1 MALTNYPSGLSSFG
15 VPLIGGGPNS
25 VVTTG
30 LVFFVRATIGNNSPY
45 NPSTTQGTSPDTP
58 FATIAYAIG
67 QCRAAKADVIYVM
80 PGHVETISAAAGI
93 ACSISGI
100 SIIGLGNG
108 ANRPTITFSAVAS
121 TWTVTAANVLIKNLV
136 VTCTLATTK
145 MFSVT
150 AANCTLDT
158 IDYVEGAGIPLQFL
172 LTSAAADGI
181 TVRDCTH
188 YGATAGASAQLWL
201 QLVGPDNAQIL
212 RNVFWLVLFNGAT
225 TATINATTAAVKCN
239 IGWNVILQ
247 TGGTTQA
254 SGILMV
260 ASSTGFIHDN
270 RVAVGSTALPGIV
283 AAANCYCAENYCLNT
298 VNTSGI
304 LDPVADT

>member
-1 MALTNYPSGLSSFG
+1 MPTTNYPNGLSSYG
-15 VPLIGGGPNS
+15 VPLIGGGPLS
-25 VVTTG
+25 VLTTG
-30 LVFFVRATIGNNSPY
+30 LVLFVNSATGSDVQYNSY
-45 NPSTTQGTSPDTP
+45 SGQGANANQP
-58 FATIAYAIG
+58 FATINYAIT
-67 QCRAAKADVIYVM
+67 QCRASKGDVIYVM
-80 PGHVETISAAAGI
+80 PGHAETISAAAGI
-93 ACSISGI
+93 ACGVAGV

-108 ANRPTITFSAVAS
+108 SNRPTITFSAVAS
-121 TWTVTAANVLIKNLV
+121 TWTVTAANVLIRNMV
-136 VTCTLATTK
+136 VTCTAATTK

-150 AANCTLDT
+150 AAGCTIDT
-158 IDYVEGAGIPLQFL
+158 IDYVEGAGIPLQFC
-172 LTSAAADGI
+172 LTSAAADQLTI
-181 TVRDCTH
+181 QNCTH
-188 YGATAGASAQLWL
+188 YAVTAGASAQLWI
-201 QLVGPDNAQIL
+201 QLVGPDNVQIL

-254 SGILMV
+254 AAILMV

-270 RVAVGSTALPGIV
+270 RCAVGSTALPGIV

-304 LDPVADT
+304 LDPVADS